1 MTDRA
6 CGTVSWNERA
16 YRRRPGGGTVVIDAW
31 LPIESKGVLIGREPA

>member
-6 CGTVSWNERA
+6 YGTVSWNERA
-16 YRRRPGGGTVVIDAW
+16 CRRRPGDGTVVIDGR